1 MFDRIAEGRWWDRAW
16 SLVEGCTPCSPGCER
31 CWLRAMERRFRG
43 DSSKRVERGRHSQ
56 FVDAVAGKI
65 RDDASR
71 GVPVFLDVLPIFRG
85 DRLPLPLRTR
95 KPTAW
100 AIWSDLFHPSVRPES
115 LAEALDIMAS
125 WRCKCGRR
133 HCRHTTENLVDPGHV
148 YLALTKR
155 PERIRQAI
163 DDALDFAGNYFPG
176 DCAINVHTEVTGRP
190 LPNLWIGA
198 TVCNQEEADQ
208 KIPYLLAAPA
218 AVRFVSYEPALG
230 PIDFERALCSCPWP
244 EDAARTRH
252 LLDCPADSRRPESAR
267 RWPIDWI
274 VAGGETGRGARPANV
289 DWFRSVR
296 DQAAAAGIPFLF
308 KAWGEWVDQ
317 DGGHKPG
324 ATNWPGYDPGSF
336 AVHRWGIGKGRS
348 YRVGRKKAGR
358 KLDGQTHN
366 GIPAVRK
373 GEG

>member
-1 MFDRIAEGRWWDRAW
+1 MLE
-16 SLVEGCTPCSPGCER
+16 
-31 CWLRAMERRFRG
+31 
-43 DSSKRVERGRHSQ
+43 
-56 FVDAVAGKI
+56 AVARKVAEAAGP
-65 RDDASR
+65 D
-71 GVPVFLDVLPIFRG
+71 VPVYHESAPTGVTVNWTDCVPVFRG

-100 AIWSDLFHPSVRPES
+100 AIWSDLFHPSIRPES

-125 WRCKCGRR
+125 WRCKCGKR
-133 HCRHTTENLVDPGHV
+133 HCRHTDENLVDPGHV

-155 PERIRQAI
+155 PERIRSAI

-176 DCAINVHTEVTGRP
+176 DCAICTHYSVSGQP

-208 KIPYLLAAPA
+208 KIPDLLTASAGL
-218 AVRFVSYEPALG
+218 RFVSYEPALG
-230 PIDFERALCSCPWP
+230 PVTFKSEWLGRKELGGMN
-244 EDAARTRH
+244 EGYRT
-252 LLDCPADSRRPESAR
+252 
-267 RWPIDWI
+267 IDWI
-274 VAGGETGRGARPANV
+274 MAGGETGRGARPANV
-289 DWFRSVR
+289 EWFRSVR
-296 DQAAAAGIPFLF
+296 DQAAAAGVPFLF

-348 YRVGRKKAGR
+348 YHVGRKKAGR

-366 GIPAVRK
+366 GIPAAAHRCASCGYVGFSRNLCGTTSDRPAKDGPGRICNQCGARK
-373 GEG
+373 PNVGAPA